1 MDRRLL
7 PFQGWRLTLFQA
19 IMIGVFLVFSVRMYD
34 LQLLRGEEFLDAADE
49 NRLSELPLPAQRG
62 VIFDRYNRS
71 MAKNVPAFNVTVI
84 PAALPSVPAEVLDIY
99 NRLSALVDV
108 PPTIAA
114 ASASNQNVR
123 SIEEL
128 VDEGN
133 RIAPFRPVVIAQ
145 DVEFHVALQIKEEA
159 ITLPGVEINP
169 ISVREYP
176 SAALT
181 SHLIGYMAPISAEE
195 AEQLI
200 AQGYNPAYDRTG
212 VDGIEYFLEPQLAG
226 QRGSILREVDVAGE
240 TIKNLRQIDPSPGQ
254 NIRLTIDL
262 DLQQAAENALRNRIA
277 LLNAQNN
284 RIVSQQGVIIAMNPQ
299 NGQILALVSY
309 PGYDNSRFS
318 RNIDVPYYLD
328 VAADPLKPLV
338 NNAIRSLYPPGST
351 WKIITASAALQE
363 GVIGA
368 NTTLSDPGSLV
379 VENKYA
385 PNDPAASQTFVCWKR
400 DGHGQID
407 IRGAIAQSC
416 NVFFYQVGG
425 GNPDVSEAR
434 LRPGGLGINNIF
446 RYATAFGIGTELG
459 IELPGENQGR
469 MPDPDWKRILYG
481 ENWSTGDTY
490 NASLG
495 QGFVNITPLQL
506 ISAAATVING
516 GTLYQPTII
525 ESLLDP
531 EGNVLQPFT
540 ADVERNVAIDN
551 LLPTDGIR
559 LNLVED
565 MIMQGS
571 SSLACTCEPDA
582 PNGFYN
588 PVRCNAAAYSK
599 SIDVNP
605 DEFIVENRNYSV
617 YVPPN
622 YVFNGGV
629 CDPLRF
635 DPSYQPAFV
644 SSDNL
649 QIVREGMRQAVTVGT
664 AKAANLPYVE
674 VAGKTGTAEY
684 CDNIARPLGLCVFGN
699 WPAHAWFLG
708 FAPYENPEILVV
720 GFVYSGREGSL
731 VALPMVTEVL
741 EEYFR
746 LKNERA
752 GIEPPGAD
760 LPALPEVELPSEL
773 LAPTVVP
780 AGG

>member
-1 MDRRLL
+1 MNRRLL

-19 IMIGVFLVFSVRMYD
+19 VMFGVFLVFAVRMYD
-34 LQLLRGEEFLDAADE
+34 LQLLRGQEFLAVADE

-62 VIFDRYNRS
+62 VIFDRYGRS
-71 MAKNVPAFNVTVI
+71 LARNVPAFNVTVI
-84 PAALPSVPAEVLDIY
+84 PAALPSEPNAVLDIY
-99 NRLSALVDV
+99 NRLSALAGV

-114 ASASNQNVR
+114 ASASGRNVR

-133 RIAPFRPVVIAQ
+133 RIAPFRPVVVAQ
-145 DVEFHVALQIKEEA
+145 DVEFHVALQIKEES
-159 ITLPGVEINP
+159 ITLPGVEIQP

-176 SAALT
+176 SGALT
-181 SHLIGYMAPISAEE
+181 AHLIGYMAPISAEE
-195 AEQLI
+195 AEALI
-200 AQGYNPAYDRTG
+200 EQGYNPAYDRTG
-212 VDGIEYFLEPQLAG
+212 VDGIEFFLESQLAG

-240 TIKNLRQIDPSPGQ
+240 TIKNLRQVDPLPGQ

-262 DLQQAAENALRNRIA
+262 DLQQAAETALRNRIT

-284 RIVSQQGVIIAMNPQ
+284 RIVSQQGVVIAMNPQ
-299 NGQILALVSY
+299 NGQILAMVSY
-309 PGYDNSRFS
+309 PNYDNSRFA

-328 VAADPLKPLV
+328 MEVDPLKPLV

-363 GVIGA
+363 GVIA
-368 NTTLSDPGSLV
+368 PTTPLFDPGSLV
-379 VENKYA
+379 VENRYA
-385 PNDPAASQTFVCWKR
+385 PNDPAAAQTFVCWKR
-400 DGHGQID
+400 DGHGPVD
-407 IRGAIAQSC
+407 MRRAIAQSC
-416 NVFFYQVGG
+416 NVYFYQIGG
-425 GNPDVSEAR
+425 GNPDVSAAS
-434 LRPGGLGINNIF
+434 LRPGGLGITNIF

-459 IELPGENQGR
+459 VELPGENQAR
-469 MPDPDWKRILYG
+469 MPDPDWKRVLYG

-506 ISAAATVING
+506 ISTAATVANG

-525 ESLLDP
+525 ESYLDA

-540 ADVERNVAIDN
+540 PNVERNVTIDN
-551 LLPTDGIR
+551 LLPTDTIR

-565 MIMQGS
+565 MIMKGP

-582 PNGFYN
+582 PNGWYN
-588 PVRCNAAAYSK
+588 PVRCNAAAYTNTVDIS
-599 SIDVNP
+599 P
-605 DEFIVENRNYSV
+605 DEFIVENRNYNV
-617 YVPPN
+617 YIPPN
-622 YVFNGGV
+622 YVYNGGV
-629 CDPLRF
+629 CNPLRF
-635 DPSYQPAFV
+635 DPSYQPPFV
-644 SSDNL
+644 NSSNL

-664 AKAANLPYVE
+664 AQKANLPYVE

-708 FAPYENPEILVV
+708 FAPYENPEIVV
-720 GFVYSGREGSL
+720 AGFVYNGQEGSL
-731 VALPMVTEVL
+731 VSLPMVTEIL
-741 EEYFR
+741 EAYFR

-752 GIEPPGAD
+752 GIQPPGAD
-760 LPALPEVELPSEL
+760 TPSLPELPSEPP
-773 LAPTVVP
+773 APT
-780 AGG
+780 AETTGG